1 MSALPPKADTALAG
15 LLCPGET
22 GFCCSYCL
30 KDQPRGRWGWGL
42 LWCEPSPPA
51 YLRSVEKSATNVCHV
66 ASCRSKLAGM
76 IEATQR
82 KLREAKFFYQRLHDL
97 PHPNHEQES
106 FRFYLSAFLSAAI
119 SVTDALSFE
128 GKRKYRIWKPKW
140 RKNLTPAE
148 NTLEKFVYKLRVDE
162 VHLKGVELAA
172 KLEEIAFNDL
182 LGLQTRSPYIQ
193 PQVGTP
199 ERQPRPVMVGR
210 LSRYF
215 ETEDDR
221 AEVLTV
227 CKLYTAYLDKLVGDF
242 LKAHPETR

>member
-1 MSALPPKADTALAG
+1 
-15 LLCPGET
+15 
-22 GFCCSYCL
+22 
-30 KDQPRGRWGWGL
+30 
-42 LWCEPSPPA
+42 
-51 YLRSVEKSATNVCHV
+51 
-66 ASCRSKLAGM
+66 M